1 MYQNIKPSEPHITAR
16 AKTAHL
22 KPLNNPLFCY
32 YVFCNYEIET
42 LCRVDVIIWAG
53 EETPK

>member
-22 KPLNNPLFCY
+22 KPLNNPLFCF
-32 YVFCNYEIET
+32 YVFCNYELET
-42 LCRVDVIIWAG
+42 ENTKKSKLKVG
-53 EETPK
+53 